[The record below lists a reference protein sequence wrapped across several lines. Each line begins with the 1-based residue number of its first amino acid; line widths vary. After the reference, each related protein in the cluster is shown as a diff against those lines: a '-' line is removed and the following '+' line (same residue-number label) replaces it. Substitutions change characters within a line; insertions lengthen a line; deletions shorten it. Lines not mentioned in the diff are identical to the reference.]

1 MESLWYRLIQVHVE
15 KWPSKRREE
24 AYLSEEVVHSEE
36 PDRIV
41 FMRFLRLLVLT
52 CTQLCQNTE
61 GKFSYLDAAVIYKW
75 TLLVDWLVCL
85 DIYSVISTH
94 LMGWICSCILY
105 SLL

>member
-52 CTQLCQNTE
+52 CTQQCQNTE